1 MTSEAWL
8 PRITAIFRSY
18 DLDGDGQLG
27 RDDLIA
33 YAGRIAENLTDP
45 GDTRRRAALYDVYA
59 ELWTQLAA
67 VSDTDRGGRISEQEF
82 VAATARGAF
91 DADPHF
97 RDSTLRALDCL
108 ADALDRDGDG
118 TIDPAEYER
127 IFGATG
133 LDRDTS
139 ALAFETVD
147 ADGDGRITRAELRAA
162 AVHLYPLAD
171 PAWLTGDTAPAG
183 GPRGIALVAHDTRKA
198 DLLAWTERR
207 AAELGRHRLYGTGT
221 TGTLINRKL
230 GLPVIP
236 LRSGPLGGDQQ
247 IGALVTSGDID
258 LLIFFYDPLSAHPH
272 GDDVRALIRLAALAN
287 IPIALNAATADALI
301 ASVGAQ
307 IPGQSAAP
315 VPASQA
321 SSDVSSEASVP
332 A

>member
-1 MTSEAWL
+1 MTTPEAWL
-8 PRITAIFRSY
+8 PRITAIFRAY
-18 DLDGDGQLG
+18 DLDGDSQLG
-27 RDDLIA
+27 REDLIA
-33 YAGRIAENLTDP
+33 YAARVAEKLTAP
-45 GDTRRRAALYDVYA
+45 GDTRRRSALYDAYA

-97 RDSTLRALDCL
+97 RESTLRALDSL
-108 ADALDRDGDG
+108 ADALDRNGDG
-118 TIDPAEYER
+118 TIDAVEYER

-133 LDRDTS
+133 LAGDTS

-147 ADGDGRITRAELRAA
+147 ADGDGRITRTEMRAA
-162 AVHLYPLAD
+162 AVHLSPLAD
-171 PAWLTGDTAPAG
+171 PSWLTGEPTPAG

-198 DLLAWTERR
+198 DLLAWTDRR
-207 AAELGRHRLYGTGT
+207 SAELSRHRLYGTGT
-221 TGTLINRKL
+221 TGTLINRRL
-230 GLPVIP
+230 GLPVTP

-247 IGALVTSGDID
+247 IGALVTSGDIN

-287 IPIALNAATADALI
+287 IPIALNSATADALI
-301 ASVGAQ
+301 DSAGLH
-307 IPGQSAAP
+307 IPEQTTTETP
-315 VPASQA
+315 H
-321 SSDVSSEASVP
+321 ASVP

>member
-1 MTSEAWL
+1 MTTPEAWL
-8 PRITAIFRSY
+8 PRITALFRAY

-27 RDDLIA
+27 REDLIA
-33 YAGRIAENLTDP
+33 YAARVAEKLTTP
-45 GDTRRRAALYDVYA
+45 GDTRRRTALYDAYA

-97 RDSTLRALDCL
+97 RESTLRALDSL
-108 ADALDRDGDG
+108 ADALDQDGDG
-118 TIDPAEYER
+118 TIDAAEYER

-133 LDRDTS
+133 LAADTS

-147 ADGDGRITRAELRAA
+147 ADGDGRITRAEMRVAA
-162 AVHLYPLAD
+162 LHLYPLAD
-171 PAWLTGDTAPAG
+171 PTWLTGEQAPAA

-198 DLLAWTERR
+198 DLLAWAGHRS
-207 AAELGRHRLYGTGT
+207 AELGRHRLYGTGT
-221 TGTLINRKL
+221 TGTLINRRL
-230 GLPVIP
+230 GLPVTP

-272 GDDVRALIRLAALAN
+272 GDDVRALIRLATLAN
-287 IPIALNAATADALI
+287 IPIALNSATADALI
-301 ASVGAQ
+301 DSVGPH
-307 IPGQSAAP
+307 IPEQTTAVTPGT
-315 VPASQA
+315 
-321 SSDVSSEASVP
+321 SVP